1 MKGVRVSMVKELRKE
16 LEEAAERV
24 QVEGRGLLVEALMQN
39 RE

>member
-1 MKGVRVSMVKELRKE
+1 MKGVRVSTVKELRKE

-24 QVEGRGLLVEALMQN
+24 QAKGQGVLVEALMQS